1 MPIPNPEPSLVHL
14 LCCTTRGVAVSG
26 GDFAMLAFNR
36 LSCFCSA
43 MKERAAPAWRSPAL
57 QFERGLQWLRLRP
70 QVQATLFSVSMGLV
84 TFLLLVFSGVTA
96 AVAALAAWIT
106 LVRHFAQTNADRQ
119 RRITESFAKA
129 VEQLGSD
136 KLVERLGG
144 IYSLERISQESP
156 DDYWTVME
164 TLTAFVRERAPR
176 KEPLPEFTGTPTD
189 IAAVL
194 SVITRRDE
202 ANRQREKTMGWQLD
216 LRETDLRNVTLADAH
231 LEGAILLGSHLKNAN
246 LTKVHLFKANLSSA
260 ILDNA
265 VLSGAHLNRAY
276 LRFAHLKQTILY
288 GANLTGADLGS
299 TDLEDAG
306 LRSSHLEGADLRG
319 ATGLSEDQLTETYGD
334 TETKLPAGISWPT
347 NWSIGPDVISGE
359 RAAARQD

>member
-1 MPIPNPEPSLVHL
+1 
-14 LCCTTRGVAVSG
+14 LCSAV
-26 GDFAMLAFNR
+26 GDFAVRAFNR
-36 LSCFCSA
+36 LLCFETTI
-43 MKERAAPAWRSPAL
+43 KERVAPTWRSETL
-57 QFERGLQWLRLRP
+57 QFERKLQWLRLRP
-70 QVQATLFSVSMGLV
+70 QVQATLFSVSMGIITL
-84 TFLLLVFSGVTA
+84 LLLVFSGVTA

-119 RRITESFAKA
+119 RRITESYAKA

-144 IYSLERISQESP
+144 IYLLERISKEDP

-202 ANRQREKTMGWQLD
+202 ANRQREKAMGWKID

-231 LEGAILLGSHLKNAN
+231 LDRAILLGSHLKSAN
-246 LTKVHLFKANLSSA
+246 LTKSHLFKANLSSA
-260 ILDNA
+260 VLDNA
-265 VLSGAHLNRAY
+265 VLNDAYLNKAY

-288 GANLTGADLGS
+288 GANLSGADLGS

-334 TETKLPAGISWPT
+334 IQTKLPVGISWPT
-347 NWSIGPDVISGE
+347 NWPPLTNV
-359 RAAARQD
+359 